1 MPSLKERI
9 DADLKEAMRSK
20 DELCTSVLRMLK
32 IAVKYKEVEPG
43 GHALEDGGEIPYL
56 GLTLPIR
63 VNVEPWRTRPGVS
76 RRGGTLHVGVLEPG
90 EEAVRDALVRWYRR
104 RARMEIEA
112 TEDNLVKS
120 ILIGHHQA
128 AQRHLR
134 QASND
139 AARRQAHLEDAAT
152 EITNIANEGDK
163 RVQAV
168 RQRLKKAG
176 HTHNTDEVTK
186 EDFMFIDSKEKKQ
199 LLDLGRKVAHELA
212 KERLEDGNSFGA
224 ALPYALIVRG
234 LISLCLIR

>member
-1 MPSLKERI
+1 MKSLIPAVVVGLLVVALHKVESSMQTPTPNNAAG
-9 DADLKEAMRSK
+9 DAA
-20 DELCTSVLRMLK
+20 
-32 IAVKYKEVEPG
+32 
-43 GHALEDGGEIPYL
+43 
-56 GLTLPIR
+56 
-63 VNVEPWRTRPGVS
+63 GV
-76 RRGGTLHVGVLEPG
+76 TYEHL
-90 EEAVRDALVRWYRR
+90 ATAII
-104 RARMEIEA
+104 EIEA

-139 AARRQAHLEDAAT
+139 AARRQAHLEEAAT

-163 RVQAV
+163 RIQAV

-199 LLDLGRKVAHELA
+199 LLGHAQKVARLGAGASADDIRGVHDELTELFTKA
-212 KERLEDGNSFGA
+212 IAEQ
-224 ALPYALIVRG
+224 
-234 LISLCLIR
+234 

>member
-1 MPSLKERI
+1 MKSLI
-9 DADLKEAMRSK
+9 P
-20 DELCTSVLRMLK
+20 
-32 IAVKYKEVEPG
+32 AVVVGLLVVALHKVESSMQAPTRTTT
-43 GHALEDGGEIPYL
+43 AED
-56 GLTLPIR
+56 
-63 VNVEPWRTRPGVS
+63 VA
-76 RRGGTLHVGVLEPG
+76 
-90 EEAVRDALVRWYRR
+90 AVTYEHLAS
-104 RARMEIEA
+104 AIIEIEA

-139 AARRQAHLEDAAT
+139 AARRQNHLEEAAT

-199 LLDLGRKVAHELA
+199 LLDLGRKVARLGAGASAEDIRGVHDELTELFTKSIA
-212 KERLEDGNSFGA
+212 EQ
-224 ALPYALIVRG
+224 
-234 LISLCLIR
+234 